1 MITANRLRRTEFD
14 DLLDAA
20 PVPANDVERPLRG
33 LPQWALRATVSLAS
47 EDYLYAGLSYDMSS
61 GGVFV
66 ATFDPPPIGAR
77 VNLSLT
83 LCDGSEFAVR
93 GIVRWVRS
101 AATSTDGLPPG
112 CGVEPKGLPVQ
123 ALRALEQLAQI
134 REPVLWL
141 AEVG

>member
-1 MITANRLRRTEFD
+1 MIRANRLRNTEFD

-20 PVPANDVERPLRG
+20 PVPANDVDPPLRG
-33 LPQWALRATVSLAS
+33 LPQWALSATVSLAS
-47 EDYLYAGLSYDMSS
+47 EDCLYAGLSYDMSS

-83 LCDGSEFAVR
+83 LYDGSEFVVR
-93 GIVRWVRS
+93 GIVRWVRT
-101 AATSTDGLPPG
+101 AAISTDGLPAG
-112 CGVEPKGLPVQ
+112 CGIEPKGLPVH
-123 ALRALEQLAQI
+123 ALRALELLAQL

-141 AEVG
+141 AEIG